1 MRLLSTLLPATCA
14 LALVVDPTAGHS
26 IDSVALSNFRRPS
39 FFSRVSSVSWLRKQ
53 SPILLSLPDAAQDAD
68 FASWL
73 ALQSARS
80 VEGILANIGPDGA
93 NVAGQN
99 VNPGVVVASPSRD
112 HPNYFYH
119 WVRDGAITMRALVDE
134 YEKSG
139 NASVKELIDA
149 YVDNVRS
156 TQWTSNPSGQ
166 FGRGGLGEPKFEV
179 DGRPFVGTWGRP
191 QRDGP
196 ALRAITLISY
206 ARTLQRRGASIDSL
220 RYLYDLIKP
229 DLEYASKFWASP
241 GFDLWEEQQGLH
253 FFTAMVQYRALL
265 LGQEI
270 ASELSDEGAARWYH
284 IQANGLKQFLLS
296 FWDEERG
303 YLIETLA
310 SPRSGLDAALLLGAI
325 HGGSETV
332 FPIHSDMIITTLQA
346 LVADMRARYP
356 INEQDS
362 YDSNSFPTA
371 VGIGRYPEDVYSG
384 GDLGNSELGNPWFLC
399 TATVAHTL
407 YGLVEHLALSNSGL
421 MISNLTA
428 DFYLPFISPTP
439 AMEPHYCDFSATGI
453 WSRSAAILGF
463 IPGSRETEQVISN
476 IFHYADGFLK
486 IVKKHADAEGNMSEQ
501 FDRQTGFMRGARQL
515 TWSYE
520 SVLGAIKM
528 RERAVEAIEK
538 RRAYFE
544 RF

>member
-1 MRLLSTLLPATCA
+1 MRLLSALLPATCA
-14 LALVVDPTAGHS
+14 FALVIEPTAGHLR
-26 IDSVALSNFRRPS
+26 DSVALSNIHRPS
-39 FFSRVSSVSWLRKQ
+39 VFSWLRKQ
-53 SPILLSLPDAAQDAD
+53 SSILTSTEEGSEDAD
-68 FASWL
+68 FAAWL
-73 ALQSARS
+73 STQSALS
-80 VEGILANIGPDGA
+80 FEGILANIGPDGT

-99 VNPGVVVASPSRD
+99 VKPGVVVASPSRE

-134 YEKSG
+134 YEMSG
-139 NASVKELIDA
+139 NASVKAIIDA

-166 FGRGGLGEPKFEV
+166 VGRGGLGEPKFEV
-179 DGRPFVGTWGRP
+179 DGRAFVGTWGRP

-206 ARTLQRRGASIDSL
+206 MRALQHRGASIDSL
-220 RYLYDLIKP
+220 HYLYDLIKP
-229 DLEYASKFWASP
+229 DLEYTSKFWASP
-241 GFDLWEEQQGLH
+241 GFDLWEEQEGLH
-253 FFTAMVQYRALL
+253 FFTAMVQYKALL
-265 LGQEI
+265 LGEQV
-270 ASELSDEGAARWYH
+270 SSDFSDQGAGRWYH
-284 IQANGLKQFLLS
+284 IQANGVKQFLLS
-296 FWDEERG
+296 FWDDERG
-303 YLIETLA
+303 YLVETLA
-310 SPRSGLDAALLLGAI
+310 TARSGLDAALLLGAI

-332 FPIHSDMIITTLQA
+332 FPMHSDMIIASLQA
-346 LVADMRARYP
+346 LVADMRVRYP
-356 INEQDS
+356 VNEQDS
-362 YDSNSFPTA
+362 YDSNDGPAA

-384 GDLGNSELGNPWFLC
+384 GDLINSELGNPWFLC

-407 YGLVEHLALSNSGL
+407 YGLVESLALSNTGL

-428 DFYLPFISPTP
+428 DFYLPFLSRTI
-439 AMEPHYCDFSATGI
+439 EPDYYDFSATAA
-453 WSRSAAILGF
+453 WSRSATILGF
-463 IPGSRETEQVISN
+463 KPGSRETEQVISN

-486 IVKKHADAEGNMSEQ
+486 IVRKHSDVEGNMSEQ

-515 TWSYE
+515 TWSFE

-538 RRAYFE
+538 RRAFYK